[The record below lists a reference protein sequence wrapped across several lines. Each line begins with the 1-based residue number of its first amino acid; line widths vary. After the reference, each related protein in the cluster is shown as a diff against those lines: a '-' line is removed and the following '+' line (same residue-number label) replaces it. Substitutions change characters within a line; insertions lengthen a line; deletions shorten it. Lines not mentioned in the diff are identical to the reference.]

1 MVLSQL
7 SPSEWIFWKQCGIS
21 EDKITS
27 KKFLTDF
34 LQVDNACLLLAAAQ
48 ASLTAPYQFDLH
60 SIFFSEFLGVVKW
73 LKVTHARKPSPL
85 KSAALP
91 KDILVNIKH
100 FKFQLTDDP
109 FEVSVSL

>member
-1 MVLSQL
+1 LF
-7 SPSEWIFWKQCGIS
+7 SPLC
-21 EDKITS
+21 
-27 KKFLTDF
+27 

-73 LKVTHARKPSPL
+73 LKVTHARKPSAL
-85 KSAALP
+85 KSTALP

-109 FEVSVSL
+109 FEVSVVTKVFQT